1 MTERPDEQH
10 NHLYDGP
17 KIDRRRVMKLLV
29 GGAVLAA
36 SACSHGSAEV
46 ISSPTPSPDIRST
59 FDDGLP
65 QPFQTPPKSTATAT
79 PTATPR
85 GSSTPSPLPEP
96 QVLYRGGFSVE
107 PTSHDFNANLYCGG
121 DPSLWSGLL
130 TLNTD
135 LTPMGDWA
143 DHWEPN
149 EDSSVWTFH
158 LRQNNTGW
166 SNVRGVTAHDFV
178 WSWQRLID
186 PATKAP
192 QAWLLYDVVNAVDI
206 HDGKRQP
213 AELGVAAPDNWTLI
227 VNLVGP
233 RVYFPTI
240 VATIGLVPANQHAV
254 EAFGDSWTD
263 VNHCV
268 STVRSD
274 SRPGNMASDGR
285 PSPTR
290 TIGTTSTSSSR
301 RPSFRF
307 SRAPNISSHTSTVR
321 WTTCR

>member
-17 KIDRRRVMKLLV
+17 KIDRRRVMKLLA

-65 QPFQTPPKSTATAT
+65 QPIQTPPKSTATAT

-240 VATIGLVPANQHAV
+240 VATIGLVPANQQAV
-254 EAFGDSWTD
+254 ERVWRLLDRRQSLRLERSVPSHVLGTWRSMDNRAQPEPLELRQHQARADR
-263 VNHCV
+263 
-268 STVRSD
+268 RSD
-274 SRPGNMASDGR
+274 SPELQASAAILQR
-285 PSPTR
+285 
-290 TIGTTSTSSSR
+290 
-301 RPSFRF
+301 
-307 SRAPNISSHTSTVR
+307 
-321 WTTCR
+321 